1 MKKQLIINWNNLEN
15 SIKSIAKKYNT
26 DIIVVSKD
34 KIYIYT
40 SYNWL
45 LDVSQDPIKSYRYTI
60 ELEWNTAID
69 DIIKDIKNIADNRK
83 WTMELSIW
91 ERLWDI
97 I

>member
-15 SIKSIAKKYNT
+15 SIKSIAKKYNV
-26 DIIVVSKD
+26 DIIILSKD

-45 LDVSQDPIKSYRYTI
+45 LDVNQDPIKSYRYTI
-60 ELEWNTAID
+60 EIDWNINMNE
-69 DIIKDIKNIADNRK
+69 IIKDIKNLTDNRN
-83 WTMELSIW
+83 WTIELSLW
-91 ERLWDI
+91 EKLWNI